1 MKHVVYDVKKGQEGW
16 LKFGPSTL
24 VALSGGEIQKLIRE
38 KRNKERLAD
47 GVPMKKKVFT
57 PEEKERK
64 KREKK
69 ERKMKEMMAER
80 ERARAER
87 RKDKAA
93 TGGKKT
99 RI

>member
-47 GVPMKKKVFT
+47 GVQMKKKVLT
-57 PEEKERK
+57 PEEKRGS
-64 KREKK
+64 
-69 ERKMKEMMAER
+69 
-80 ERARAER
+80 R
-87 RKDKAA
+87 RKD
-93 TGGKKT
+93 
-99 RI
+99 R